1 MSWYVLEVTLCYV
14 FGTINFLILA
24 LVYTA
29 IALGVGWLR
38 GADDELNTLFSG
50 ASAGM
55 LYYASGQ

>member
-1 MSWYVLEVTLCYV
+1 MYLGFNNPVLIAA
-14 FGTINFLILA
+14 INVLILA

>member
-1 MSWYVLEVTLCYV
+1 MYMYCAY
-14 FGTINFLILA
+14 INVLILA